1 MLLST
6 VILGWIGI
14 GVFVT
19 ILLTFMKL
27 MKNKEQGLL
36 HVVMGFM
43 YAMWLPLPFALYF
56 EQEQEL
62 LLTGSI
68 FGFVYLLMLVITMGF
83 QAGHIVHIV
92 KQEQSEIWEERAT
105 WMLDTFSSSY
115 ENLAGVFKSV
125 WSIFLAISFWLNGE
139 TWIAILMSLFSL
151 MIIYYVN
158 NLVNQSTIK
167 RIKFL
172 EKLKPNPFIYN
183 IEALLFFL
191 TLMIYITMQLL
202 E

>member
-92 KQEQSEIWEERAT
+92 KQEQVK
-105 WMLDTFSSSY
+105 Y
-115 ENLAGVFKSV
+115 GKSGQHGCLIHFRV
-125 WSIFLAISFWLNGE
+125 
-139 TWIAILMSLFSL
+139 LMK
-151 MIIYYVN
+151 I
-158 NLVNQSTIK
+158 
-167 RIKFL
+167 
-172 EKLKPNPFIYN
+172 
-183 IEALLFFL
+183 
-191 TLMIYITMQLL
+191 
-202 E
+202 

>member
-19 ILLTFMKL
+19 ILLTFLKL

-36 HVVMGFM
+36 RLVMGFM
-43 YAMWLPLPFALYF
+43 YAMWLPLPLALFYLL
-56 EQEQEL
+56 EQEL

-68 FGFVYLLMLVITMGF
+68 FGFVYLLMLVTTMGF
-83 QAGHIVHIV
+83 QTGHIVHIV

-105 WMLDTFSSSY
+105 WMLDTFSSSF
-115 ENLAGVFKSV
+115 EGLANVFKSI

-139 TWIAILMSLFSL
+139 TWMAILMSLFSL

-158 NLVNQSTIK
+158 NLVNVSTIK
-167 RIKFL
+167 RIKL
-172 EKLKPNPFIYN
+172 TEKLKPNPFIYN
-183 IEALLFFL
+183 I
-191 TLMIYITMQLL
+191 
-202 E
+202 

>member
-125 WSIFLAISFWLNGE
+125 WSIFLAISF
-139 TWIAILMSLFSL
+139 
-151 MIIYYVN
+151 
-158 NLVNQSTIK
+158 
-167 RIKFL
+167 
-172 EKLKPNPFIYN
+172 
-183 IEALLFFL
+183 
-191 TLMIYITMQLL
+191 
-202 E
+202 